1 VAEIKFEIKEAV
13 GALSQ
18 SFTLLT
24 ILVILSIYL
33 TGCGTKNKMDFY
45 KDTVSTDLSQE
56 KIGAVSIG
64 SDESEVKDEFG
75 KPDSTNKD
83 TDSTYL
89 IYGEKL
95 EFKIVNGVVERYLFT
110 NNKYKTVKIIYKG
123 SSKEEVIEA
132 YGDNYYERTDS
143 GAEVIGYFDKT
154 NKLNIEFT
162 INEEVVGILIS
173 NIRNEIKK

>member
-1 VAEIKFEIKEAV
+1 
-13 GALSQ
+13 
-18 SFTLLT
+18 
-24 ILVILSIYL
+24 
-33 TGCGTKNKMDFY
+33 MDFY

-64 SDESEVKDEFG
+64 SYESEVKDEFG

-110 NNKYKTVKIIYKG
+110 NNKYKTVKNIYKG
-123 SSKEEVIEA
+123 SLKEEVIEA
-132 YGDNYYERTDS
+132 YGDNYYERTDT